1 MKKKLCIYSSILL
14 LIDLVTK
21 YLSIG
26 KKITIIPNFLYI
38 DYLKNRG
45 IAFSMFQGSRYIII
59 IISIIAIYYLF
70 KTLDKKYL
78 YLYSLILG
86 GILGNLFDRIFH
98 GYVID
103 FISVKIFNWYAPIFN
118 FADICITI
126 GAILL
131 IIFMFIGD
139 KNGNNSK

>member
-1 MKKKLCIYSSILL
+1 
-14 LIDLVTK
+14 
-21 YLSIG
+21 
-26 KKITIIPNFLYI
+26 
-38 DYLKNRG
+38 
-45 IAFSMFQGSRYIII
+45 MFQGSRYIII